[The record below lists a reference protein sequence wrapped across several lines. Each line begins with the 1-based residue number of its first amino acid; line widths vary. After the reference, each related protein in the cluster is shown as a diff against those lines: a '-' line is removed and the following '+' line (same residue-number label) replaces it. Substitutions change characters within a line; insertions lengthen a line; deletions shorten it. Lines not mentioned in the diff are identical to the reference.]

1 MTPSEASK
9 IIRGVLCHG
18 LSYEQTEQI
27 LKAMVPVK
35 AEPGLLVFKEGERPQ
50 GLMVLLEGT
59 VEVIKESGGKKRS
72 DEVLATIAAPTVLG
86 EISLLTEGPHTASV
100 RAKTACEFSLLTTTQ
115 FHRLLREESLA
126 AYKVIAILAEVLA
139 RRLQR
144 MDEKFVE
151 VSGKSASE
159 HVEELSEFKQKLFTD
174 WSL

>member
-9 IIRGVLCHG
+9 VIRGVLCRG

-27 LKAMVPVK
+27 LKSMVPVK
-35 AEPGLLVFKEGERPQ
+35 AESGLVVFKEGERPQ
-50 GLMVLLEGT
+50 GLMVLLDGT
-59 VEVIKESGGKKRS
+59 VEIFKDGT

-100 RAKTACEFSLLTTTQ
+100 RAQTACEFSLLTTTQ

-126 AYKVIAILAEVLA
+126 AYKVIATLAEVLA
-139 RRLQR
+139 RRLHR

-151 VSGKSASE
+151 VTRRSATA
-159 HVEELSEFKQKLFTD
+159 HAEELKQRLFTD
-174 WSL
+174 WSI

>member
-1 MTPSEASK
+1 MTASEASK
-9 IIRGVLCHG
+9 VVRGVLCRG

-35 AEPGLLVFKEGERPQ
+35 AEAGLAVFREGERPQ

-59 VEVIKESGGKKRS
+59 VEIIKAGSLEI
-72 DEVLATIAAPTVLG
+72 LATIDAPTVLG

-100 RAKTACEFSLLTTTQ
+100 RAKTACEFSLLTATQ
-115 FHRLLREESLA
+115 FRRLLREESVA

-139 RRLQR
+139 RRLHR

-151 VSGKSASE
+151 VSRKSGSAP
-159 HVEELSEFKQKLFTD
+159 VEELAAFKQKLFTE
-174 WSL
+174 WSF

>member
-9 IIRGVLCHG
+9 TIRAVLCRG

-27 LKAMVPVK
+27 LKSMVPVK
-35 AEPGLLVFKEGERPQ
+35 AEAGLVVIKEGERPQ
-50 GLMVLLEGT
+50 GLMVLLEGS
-59 VEVIKESGGKKRS
+59 VEVFKDGS
-72 DEVLATIAAPTVLG
+72 DEVLATIDAPTVLG

-126 AYKVIAILAEVLA
+126 AYKVIAILADVLA
-139 RRLQR
+139 RRLHR

-151 VSGKSASE
+151 VTRRSASA
-159 HVEELSEFKQKLFTD
+159 HVEELKQRLYTD
-174 WSL
+174 WSI

>member
-9 IIRGVLCHG
+9 IVRGVLCRG

-27 LKAMVPVK
+27 LKAMVPVG
-35 AEPGLLVFKEGERPQ
+35 AEAGTAVFKEGERPQ

-59 VEVIKESGGKKRS
+59 VEVIKEGGG
-72 DEVLATIAAPTVLG
+72 ETLATIDAPTVLG
-86 EISLLTEGPHTASV
+86 EISLLMEGPHTASV
-100 RAKTACEFSLLTTTQ
+100 RAKTACEFSLLTSTQ

-139 RRLQR
+139 RRLNR

-151 VSGKSASE
+151 VSRKTPST
-159 HVEELSEFKQKLFTD
+159 HVEELTAFKQKLFTE
-174 WSL
+174 WSF

>member
-1 MTPSEASK
+1 MTPSETTK
-9 IIRGVLCHG
+9 VIRGVLCRG

-27 LKAMVPVK
+27 LKAMVPVRTE
-35 AEPGLLVFKEGERPQ
+35 AGHAVVREGERPQ

-59 VEVIKESGGKKRS
+59 VEVLKKGS
-72 DEVLATIAAPTVLG
+72 EPLATIDAPTVLG
-86 EISLLTEGPHTASV
+86 EISLLTEGPHTATV

-139 RRLQR
+139 RRLTR

-151 VSGKSASE
+151 VSRQTPSA
-159 HVEELSEFKQKLFTD
+159 HVEELTAFKEKLFTE
-174 WSL
+174 WSF

>member
-1 MTPSEASK
+1 MTQSEASK
-9 IIRGVLCHG
+9 VIRGVLCRG

-35 AEPGLLVFKEGERPQ
+35 AETGRVVFKEGERPQ
-50 GLMVLLEGT
+50 GLMVLVEGT
-59 VEVIKESGGKKRS
+59 VEVFKDGSN
-72 DEVLATIAAPTVLG
+72 EVLATIAAPTVLG

-100 RAKTACEFSLLTTTQ
+100 RAKTACDFGLLTTTQ

-139 RRLQR
+139 RRLHR

-151 VSGKSASE
+151 VSRRGASS
-159 HVEELSEFKQKLFTD
+159 HVEELSAFKQKLFTE
-174 WSL
+174 WSF

>member
-9 IIRGVLCHG
+9 VIRGVLCRG

-35 AEPGLLVFKEGERPQ
+35 AEAATAVFKEGERPQ

-59 VEVIKESGGKKRS
+59 VEVFKEGSN
-72 DEVLATIAAPTVLG
+72 EVLATIDAPTVLG
-86 EISLLTEGPHTASV
+86 EISLLMEGPHTASV
-100 RAKTACEFSLLTTTQ
+100 RAKTACEFSLLTSTQ
-115 FHRLLREESLA
+115 FHRLLREESVA

-139 RRLQR
+139 RRLNR

-151 VSGKSASE
+151 VSRKTASK
-159 HVEELSEFKQKLFTD
+159 HVEELTAFKQKLFTE
-174 WSL
+174 WSF